1 MSSFS
6 RSQRFGIYSF
16 IGLAI
21 IVTIAALLAPRTDL
35 PASYHHFADTRS
47 WLGIPNFG
55 DVASNLLFLVAGIWG
70 LFYLST
76 EASRSRFAD
85 TREKWP
91 YFFVFIGLVWTA
103 FGSGYYYLAPD
114 NQRLVWDRLPMIFVF
129 MPFVAALI
137 AERVSG
143 KVGFWS
149 LPILTAIGVASVFQW
164 RESFEHGSGDIRFY
178 AAVQLYAAA
187 ALIAALFLPSRYTRR
202 WDLIWVAIFYAIA
215 KIAEMSD
222 HQIFAAGRIISGHTI
237 KHLAAGAA
245 GLAILRILQTRS
257 PCSLAEKTL

>member
-1 MSSFS
+1 M
-6 RSQRFGIYSF
+6 
-16 IGLAI
+16 

-55 DVASNLLFLVAGIWG
+55 DVASNLFFLIAGIWG
-70 LFYLST
+70 LCFLAT
-76 EASRSRFAD
+76 QASRSRFVD
-85 TREKWP
+85 TRERWP
-91 YFFVFIGLVWTA
+91 YVFVFIGLVWTA
-103 FGSGYYYLAPD
+103 FGSGYYHLAPD

-137 AERVSG
+137 AERVSV
-143 KVGFWS
+143 KVGLCC
-149 LPILTAIGVASVFQW
+149 LPILTAFGVASVFQW
-164 RESFEHGSGDIRFY
+164 RESFVHGVGDLRFY

-187 ALIAALFLPSRYTRR
+187 AVIAALFLPSRYTRR
-202 WDLIWVAIFYAIA
+202 WDLLWVAILYAIA
-215 KIAEMSD
+215 KVAEMSD

-245 GLAILRILQTRS
+245 GLTILRILQTRS
-257 PCSLAEKTL
+257 PLSLAE

>member
-6 RSQRFGIYSF
+6 RSQRFGISLF

-55 DVASNLLFLVAGIWG
+55 DVASNFLFLVAGMWG
-70 LFYLST
+70 LFFLST

-91 YFFVFIGLVWTA
+91 YVFVFIGLVWTA
-103 FGSGYYYLAPD
+103 FGSGYYHLAPD

-137 AERVSG
+137 AERVNVNIG
-143 KVGFWS
+143 LWS

-187 ALIAALFLPSRYTRR
+187 AVIAALFLPSRYTRC

-257 PCSLAEKTL
+257 PYSLAEKTL